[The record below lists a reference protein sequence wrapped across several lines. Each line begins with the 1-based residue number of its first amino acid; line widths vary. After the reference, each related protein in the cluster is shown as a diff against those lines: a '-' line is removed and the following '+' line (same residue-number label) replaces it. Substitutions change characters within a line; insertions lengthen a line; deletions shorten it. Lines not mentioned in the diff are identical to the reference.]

1 MDRPLDNSYWVLP
14 GRLLA
19 GEHPAGRVVQIDAS
33 SEARVRA
40 LLSAGI
46 SCFVDLTEEGEC
58 PPYEALLPPTV
69 AYLRHAIRDQGVPR
83 RAAQM
88 RRIQDELASA
98 LAAGRNIYVHCR
110 AGIGRTGTVAGCFLV
125 EAGHAGEAALRE
137 LNILWTR
144 QCARAAT
151 WPEVPQTDKQA
162 EYIRRWTPRSR
173 AAAGPVFPPVS
184 PVLPVLPVLPVSQ
197 VPLGPLLPRV
207 AEPRSAPPPTAS
219 AAPTTAAA
227 HIDISDAELAP
238 VRDLRGRFQG
248 ALQGLAM
255 GDALAAAT
263 QFRRAGSF
271 TPVGDLLGGG
281 PFDLP
286 RGAWSD
292 DTAMALCLA
301 ESLVECGG
309 FDAHDQVAR
318 YTRWQQEG
326 YRSATG
332 QCLGITASTARAL
345 AAANWR
351 RQPFAGSHDPAQLDP
366 EPLARVAPAVM
377 QAFDAPEQAVAMA
390 AESARVT
397 CQAPLVLDACRLL
410 GAMLHAALRGEPRE
424 RVLAPDPAVF
434 GSRPLKGEVAALSG
448 RRFGSGYRAP
458 AADGGAPAA
467 LELALWCLA
476 TTGSFRE
483 GALRAANLGGNCDV
497 IAAVYGQLAGAHYGV
512 GAIPRGWRQ
521 ALADA
526 ELIAQLADRLLREA
540 LIRLGESVAE
550 T

>member
-1 MDRPLDNSYWVLP
+1 MDRPIANSYWIVP

-19 GEHPAGRVVQIDAS
+19 GEYPPGRDPRLDATGQ
-33 SEARVRA
+33 ARLRA
-40 LLSAGI
+40 LLDAGI
-46 SCFVDLTEEGEC
+46 TLFVDLTEEGEC
-58 PPYEALLPPTV
+58 PPYEALLPSTA
-69 AYLRHAIRDQGVPR
+69 AYLRRAIRDRGVPR

-88 RRIQDELASA
+88 RRIQDEMASA

-125 EAGHAGEAALRE
+125 ELGHEGDAALRE
-137 LNILWTR
+137 LNTLWTQ

-151 WPEVPQTDKQA
+151 WPEIPQTEQQA
-162 EYIRRWTPRSR
+162 DFIRRWQPARS
-173 AAAGPVFPPVS
+173 AALAEALSSQAMAAHAAPAPAPGPGFESALIPEISEAELGPVR
-184 PVLPVLPVLPVSQ
+184 
-197 VPLGPLLPRV
+197 G
-207 AEPRSAPPPTAS
+207 
-219 AAPTTAAA
+219 
-227 HIDISDAELAP
+227 
-238 VRDLRGRFQG
+238 LRERFQG
-248 ALQGLAM
+248 ALQGLAV

-263 QFRRAGSF
+263 QFRRPGSF
-271 TPVGDLLGGG
+271 AKIGDLLGGG

-309 FDAHDQVAR
+309 FDAHDQVKR

-326 YRSATG
+326 HLSATG
-332 QCLGITASTARAL
+332 QCLGITAATARAL

-366 EPLARVAPAVM
+366 EALGRVAPAVM
-377 QAFDAPEQAVAMA
+377 YAFDSVEQAVALA
-390 AESARVT
+390 AESARIT

-424 RVLAPDPAVF
+424 RVVAPAVP
-434 GSRPLKGEVAALSG
+434 GSGARALKPEVAAIAT
-448 RRFGSGYRAP
+448 RQFGSGYAPP
-458 AADGGAPAA
+458 AADGGAPAV
-467 LELALWCLA
+467 LELAVWCLA
-476 TTGSFRE
+476 TTSSFRE
-483 GALRAANLGGNCDV
+483 GALRAANLGGNSDV
-497 IAAVYGQLAGAHYGV
+497 IAAVYGQLAGAHYGL

-521 ALADA
+521 ALAQQD
-526 ELIAQLADRLLREA
+526 LITQLADRLLRDA
-540 LIRLGESVAE
+540 LVRLGESVAE